1 MDPDID
7 AFWAGFFG
15 CGLHALRRPG
25 VRVVP
30 HCGLLGYRGA
40 WAFRYADACILS
52 VPLPLVERMEAAVAG
67 RAADDVYRVG
77 ALDALFGDA
86 VESIIGPSVIAYADQ
101 VSFRPVA
108 APGTRLLELAEV
120 GALGELAAACGEE
133 WEYGDIDPLRLP
145 IAGRFEGGVLL
156 AAASYAVWG
165 DQLAH
170 VGVVVDPR
178 RRAAGHGRAVASL
191 VCAHA
196 LAHGLVPQWRTLE
209 ANLASRAVAKALGFE
224 PRASHFAVRLSHL

>member
-1 MDPDID
+1 VDPDID

-15 CGLHALRRPG
+15 CSVHALRRPG

-30 HCGLLGYRGA
+30 HCGLLRYQGA

-52 VPLPLVERMEAAVAG
+52 VPLPLVERVEAAVAG

-77 ALDALFGDA
+77 ALTALFGDA
-86 VESIIGPSVIAYADQ
+86 VDRIIGPTVIAYTDP
-101 VSFRPVA
+101 VSFRPVT
-108 APGTRLLELAEV
+108 APGTRLLELAEI
-120 GALGELAAACGEE
+120 GALGELAAACGDE
-133 WEYGDIDPLRLP
+133 WEDGDIDPLRLP

-165 DQLAH
+165 DQLAP

-178 RRAAGHGRAVASL
+178 RRAAGHGRAVASV

-224 PRASHFAVRLSHL
+224 LRAAYFAVRLSHL

>member
-1 MDPDID
+1 VNPDID
-7 AFWAGFFG
+7 VFWAGFFG
-15 CGLHALRRPG
+15 CGLQALRRPG

-52 VPLPLVERMEAAVAG
+52 VPLPLVERVEAAVAG
-67 RAADDVYRVG
+67 RAPDDVYRVG
-77 ALDALFGDA
+77 ALAALFGDA
-86 VESIIGPSVIAYADQ
+86 VDRIIGPAVIAYTDRG
-101 VSFRPVA
+101 SFRPVA
-108 APGTRLLELAEV
+108 APGTRLLELAEI
-120 GALGELAAACGEE
+120 GALGELAAACGDE
-133 WEYGDIDPLRLP
+133 WEEGGIDPLRLP

-165 DQLAH
+165 DQLAS

-178 RRAAGHGRAVASL
+178 RRAAGHGRAVASV

-209 ANLASRAVAKALGFE
+209 ANVASRAVAKALGFE
-224 PRASHFAVRLSHL
+224 PRASYFAVRLSHL

>member
-30 HCGLLGYRGA
+30 HCGLLGYQGA
-40 WAFRYADACILS
+40 WAFRHADACILS
-52 VPLPLVERMEAAVAG
+52 VPLPLAEGVEAAVAG
-67 RAADDVYRVG
+67 RAPDDVYRVG
-77 ALDALFGDA
+77 ALAALFGDA
-86 VESIIGPSVIAYADQ
+86 VDRIIGPSVIAYADR

-108 APGTRLLELAEV
+108 APGTRLLELAEI
-120 GALGELAAACGEE
+120 GALGGLAAACGDE
-133 WEYGDIDPLRLP
+133 WEEGGIDPLRLP

-165 DQLAH
+165 DQLAN

-178 RRAAGHGRAVASL
+178 RRAAGHGRAVASV

-209 ANLASRAVAKALGFE
+209 ANVASRAVATALGFE
-224 PRASHFAVRLSHL
+224 PRASYFAVRLSHL